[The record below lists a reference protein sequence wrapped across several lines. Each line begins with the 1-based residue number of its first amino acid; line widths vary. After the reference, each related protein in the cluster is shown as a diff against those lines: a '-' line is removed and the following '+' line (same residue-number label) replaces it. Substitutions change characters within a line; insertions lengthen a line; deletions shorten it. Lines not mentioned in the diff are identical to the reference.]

1 MFKEILKKLELMH
14 TNTRLRFSNDF
25 ERVEQ
30 RNQQQFTDITHEL
43 KKLKQAVEKLEIRQ
57 QNEQPFN
64 NKFSPP
70 LPSESELQ
78 DELREW
84 SRASTKLVCRASSQY
99 APAPITKPSRLPVP
113 VRVESRKSETVGFI
127 GDPPEKQTLQQQQD
141 EAARRI
147 WNRAFLKQQHR
158 ESARAMKTQQRKQP
172 NKAKEKQINIQE
184 HKKGPK
190 LARFRF

>member
-1 MFKEILKKLELMH
+1 MH

-43 KKLKQAVEKLEIRQ
+43 KKLKQAVEKLEIQQ
-57 QNEQPFN
+57 QNKQQFK

-78 DELREW
+78 QDGSREW
-84 SRASTKLVCRASSQY
+84 SRATTKLVCRASSQY

-113 VRVESRKSETVGFI
+113 VRVESRNFDRTKSETVGFI
-127 GDPPEKQTLQQQQD
+127 GDPPEQQSLQQQKE

-147 WNRAFLKQQHR
+147 WNRAFLKEHHR
-158 ESARAMKTQQRKQP
+158 ENARALKTQHRKQP
-172 NKAKEKQINIQE
+172 NKAKEKEINIQE